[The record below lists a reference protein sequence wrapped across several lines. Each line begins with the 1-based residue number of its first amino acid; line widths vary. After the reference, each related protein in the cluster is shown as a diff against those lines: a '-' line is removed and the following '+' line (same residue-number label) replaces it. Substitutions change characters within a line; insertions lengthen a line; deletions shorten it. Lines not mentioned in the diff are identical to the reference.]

1 MASSIGDSTM
11 LETLGTVAFVVFAAF
26 VAFKSVTRRA
36 GLTPEQRQLED
47 QAREIRKLKREQQR
61 QRWD

>member
-1 MASSIGDSTM
+1 M